1 MKKRYLSL
9 FLFSLFSVTSCN
21 QAFPFELK
29 ETVYNVYGTYV
40 TLTLYEGSNEN
51 ISDLKNI
58 VKKYDILSD
67 NYEERELLNVYTIN
81 HTNEEVTIT
90 SDLYDMLQESF
101 LVMSNAEN
109 YNPLMGSLNEKWK
122 EALRN
127 KEVLSESVINEEL
140 NKINNSTF
148 SFNGNNKVQREG
160 EALLDL
166 GGIAK
171 GYLLD
176 KVKDYLINK
185 SITKYMIDAGR
196 SSLLLGEKEN
206 GEKFTISISDL
217 NHKRLKIKNSVIS
230 TSEIS
235 EQHVTIDD
243 KTYSH
248 IVNPFTGSAEAQY
261 DAIIVINDDASIG
274 DALATSLMNNTIE
287 EIQSIEASLNIKV
300 IVAKGGEVLY
310 KNEAI
315 ELF

>member
-1 MKKRYLSL
+1 MRKRYLSL

-40 TLTLYEGSNEN
+40 TVTLYEGSNEN

-67 NYEERELLNVYTIN
+67 SYQERELSNVYTIN
-81 HTNEEVTIT
+81 HTNEEVTVT
-90 SDLYDMLQESF
+90 SDLYNMLQESF
-101 LVMSNAEN
+101 AVMSNAEN

-127 KEVLSESVINEEL
+127 KEVFSESVINEEL

-160 EALLDL
+160 EDILDL

-176 KVKDYLINK
+176 KVKDYLVNK

-206 GEKFTISISDL
+206 GEEFTISISDL

-230 TSEIS
+230 TSGVS

-287 EIQSIEASLNIKV
+287 EIQTIEASLNIKV